1 MDENN
6 KTNKTS
12 NNSSTITD
20 DFTSILMDLESQEG
34 ISQQTQSIPQQIIQ
48 HSQQTNQGSQMENNP
63 KTFDVDDDG
72 DSSVLAVLRSFRQEH
87 RRDMREIKPAIN
99 EIPGINDNLNDL
111 VVETKSTRSELPNV
125 QKIVSDATSLDLE
138 ISGVP
143 LEVTFPPIEVASKV
157 LAALGV
163 AKSENALVNA
173 KEIFPN
179 SESTSSSNTENS
191 TAKYRIIIASL
202 TSPNVRDLF
211 MRIKRYDKKDL
222 LASEVFTV
230 NSAEKIYINEVYP
243 KEVYNL
249 LKKVRKV
256 ARENGFTAPWVSANN
271 IIVRR
276 NRGENPICI
285 LNEQD
290 LSKLKKVND

>member
-1 MDENN
+1 M
-6 KTNKTS
+6 
-12 NNSSTITD
+12 
-20 DFTSILMDLESQEG
+20 
-34 ISQQTQSIPQQIIQ
+34 
-48 HSQQTNQGSQMENNP
+48 
-63 KTFDVDDDG
+63 
-72 DSSVLAVLRSFRQEH
+72 
-87 RRDMREIKPAIN
+87 
-99 EIPGINDNLNDL
+99 
-111 VVETKSTRSELPNV
+111 VETKSTRSELHNV
-125 QKIVSDATSLDLE
+125 RKFVSDATSLDLK

-191 TAKYRIIIASL
+191 AARYRIIIASL